1 MEKENSIGLRIIA
14 AITVIIRMV
23 KNMDMG
29 NTIGH
34 KQINIKEIGI
44 KIKWMDKECIDG
56 MMENNIV
63 ENGWMVKCME
73 KENWYIQMAKVMRV
87 CSKRD

>member
-44 KIKWMDKECIDG
+44 KIK
-56 MMENNIV
+56 
-63 ENGWMVKCME
+63 
-73 KENWYIQMAKVMRV
+73 
-87 CSKRD
+87 